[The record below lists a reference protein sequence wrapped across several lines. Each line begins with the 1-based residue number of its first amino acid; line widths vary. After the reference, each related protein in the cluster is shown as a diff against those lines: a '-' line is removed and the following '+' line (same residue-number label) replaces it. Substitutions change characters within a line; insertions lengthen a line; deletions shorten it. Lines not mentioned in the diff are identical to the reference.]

1 MLALTFDVAFASSRT
16 LLHASSLQ
24 SGYTAET
31 NRMERPSGD
40 QISPSASVEIE
51 VIFRGSPVKLPVAG
65 SNSCTQT
72 CEPPSRDEINARR
85 LPSGDHRGRSSPACP
100 DVTCRAS
107 PPARGMTHRCG
118 VRVLAARFT
127 LTALNAT
134 DLPSGDTCGSLTRLS
149 AIMSS

>member
-51 VIFRGSPVKLPVAG
+51 VNFRGSPVKLPAAE
-65 SNSCTQT
+65 SKSCTQT
-72 CEPPSRDEINARR
+72 CDPPSRDEMNARR
-85 LPSGDHRGRSSPACP
+85 LPSGDHRGRSSPAWP
-100 DVTCRAS
+100 EVSWRAS
-107 PPARGMTHRCG
+107 PPA
-118 VRVLAARFT
+118 
-127 LTALNAT
+127 
-134 DLPSGDTCGSLTRLS
+134 SG
-149 AIMSS
+149 I